1 MALTPAPMPV
11 TATVTSPPFEVKLTF
26 AETTPGAVGRNRT
39 TTDWVELGPRLK
51 EPPETMLN
59 GEFADALPVRIP
71 PPVFWTTN
79 VLSTEPPTATVP
91 KSCEVGVTDRA
102 GGS

>member
-1 MALTPAPMPV
+1 MLLL
-11 TATVTSPPFEVKLTF
+11 SPFTLPTYEVKHNV
-26 AETTPGAVGRNRT
+26 AETTPGHVGRNRT